1 MSKGRERRVS
11 RKRSEGGLKNHPAIP
26 RSVDQPMSPDG
37 KPRNFTGLKKA
48 LALLALLNMQP
59 NPVVRESRPPAP
71 VVAQPLSELDASGA
85 VSSESSVKA
94 EAHKLAEL
102 KDILQQAGPL
112 GEATM
117 WQPDHRPAVREARDV
132 LSQFPLEA
140 VINELAQLSSLSTS
154 ELLSHVQLLGI
165 DLYSPTVMDKLI
177 AESASDERQDKILN
191 DLKDVFGRV
200 DHMIIKGQEVE
211 AMSLNVGLVYNT
223 VGKEKFSAAF
233 RTVAMH
239 ELIHAM
245 HTTSNNHLSDPIAEA
260 LVQAVQDKLVTRL
273 SRQGA
278 HSAEFG
284 AMAEHTA
291 KLAFAEMSYGYMLLE
306 TAQQVGINGVKELMQ
321 DQYSGLFERIVQLA
335 PEQSHEQ
342 WQQQAT
348 VKPPQ
353 TKDRGF
359 ICGMQTVLLN
369 HFPVETQKEIVS
381 KINSEQKQY
390 HVVLVNEGNYRGI
403 LLRDA
408 KGQVRNGWVVH
419 NTQDRI
425 FMRSLAQQ
433 WPAAGYS
440 QSDDGK
446 RFFQKQQGDKKL
458 AYVYQSLD
466 VATTSGLT
474 DEQVIAQ
481 VIQQY
486 P

>member
-1 MSKGRERRVS
+1 MHKGRENRVA
-11 RKRSEGGLKNHPAIP
+11 RKGLEGNPKNHPSTQKSGD
-26 RSVDQPMSPDG
+26 RTLSPDG

-94 EAHKLAEL
+94 EAHKLVEL
-102 KDILQQAGPL
+102 KHILQKANSL
-112 GEATM
+112 GDEDM
-117 WQPDHRPAVREARDV
+117 WQPEHSLAVREAQDV
-132 LSQFPLEA
+132 LKQFPLEA
-140 VINELAQLSSLSTS
+140 VIGELAQLSTLSAN
-154 ELLSHVQLLGI
+154 ELLSHVRLLGI

-177 AESASDERQDKILN
+177 VEVGSDERQDKILN
-191 DLKDVFGRV
+191 DLKGVFGRV

-211 AMSLNVGLVYNT
+211 AMSLNVGLVYDT
-223 VGKEKFSAAF
+223 VGKEKFTASF

-245 HTTSNNHLSDPIAEA
+245 HTTSNKHLSDPIAEA

-278 HSAEFG
+278 RSAEFG

-306 TAQQVGINGVKELMQ
+306 TAQRVGINGVKELMQ
-321 DQYSGLFERIVQLA
+321 DKYSGLFQRIEQLA
-335 PEQSHEQ
+335 PEQPHDE
-342 WQQQAT
+342 WQQQAIK
-348 VKPPQ
+348 KPPRP
-353 TKDRGF
+353 TDRGF
-359 ICGMQTVLLN
+359 VCGMQTVLLN
-369 HFPVETQKEIVS
+369 YFPIATQKEIVS
-381 KINSEQKQY
+381 KINSEQKQCR
-390 HVVLVNEGNYRGI
+390 VVLVNEGNYRGI

-474 DEQVIAQ
+474 DEQVISQ
-481 VIQQY
+481 IIQQY